1 MRWRWAPTSAVAPV
15 RRTVRRGAAR
25 LPLAPFAALLFT
37 FISLATLGFSG
48 GRNPSATIKVR
59 RYEAW
64 GCGLFYHKQFA
75 KENRNALEQ
84 KVVAMAVVVL
94 DAIELELGC

>member
-15 RRTVRRGAAR
+15 RRTVRRGTAR
-25 LPLAPFAALLFT
+25 LPLAPFAVLL

-59 RYEAW
+59 RYGAW
-64 GCGLFYHKQFA
+64 GGGLFYHQQFA
-75 KENRNALEQ
+75 NENRNTLEQ